1 MRYTQHKRMINGDVG
16 VKNGIFIPA
25 REKIWWSNGIREKRK
40 KDPYNICQERILV
53 ILECLGDAL
62 QKVLQIHTE
71 ELIQQSSQKDV
82 SEIRQT
88 KQESA
93 ANEKM
98 PKDEDDLDRMFPH
111 QPKQKKRD
119 HGDEKD
125 EDPSAG
131 PNQGKKTK
139 RRRTNES
146 ELSKK
151 SSTSQ
156 GNSSPKTSKSDKP
169 VHVEESSV
177 VPTEEV
183 IMDAAN
189 DNVVID
195 VDQPQ
200 DDSEPK
206 IDKDPK
212 NDWFK
217 QPPRLPTLDPE

>member
-1 MRYTQHKRMINGDVG
+1 MHQQTTP
-16 VKNGIFIPA
+16 IPTPPITTIA
-25 REKIWWSNGIREKRK
+25 PNVAIHSS
-40 KDPYNICQERILV
+40 DLLNIVQRV
-53 ILECLGDAL
+53 FILEKDVQEIKQVDYSIVLVESIRSQVPPAVKEYIGLRLGDAL
-62 QKVLQIHTE
+62 QTVLQKHTE

-82 SEIRQT
+82 SKIRKT

-98 PKDEDDLDRMFPH
+98 PK
-111 QPKQKKRD
+111 
-119 HGDEKD
+119 
-125 EDPSAG
+125 
-131 PNQGKKTK
+131 GKKTK
-139 RRRTNES
+139 RRRTKES

-156 GNSSPKTSKSDKP
+156 GKSSPKTSKSDKP

-200 DDSEPK
+200 YDLEPK
-206 IDKDPK
+206 ID
-212 NDWFK
+212 
-217 QPPRLPTLDPE
+217 